1 MRRDRRAAV
10 LMAAA
15 LLAACG
21 GDGGADR
28 REAVAERGADVM
40 PFDLDASTHHFAPLA
55 TGLEQ
60 TVVVD
65 DGVDADQVV
74 LVRAHLRDEAGRF
87 ARGDFGDPAAIHGD
101 HMPGLAEL
109 EAGYAAVDVAYADVP
124 DGARITYTTADPA
137 LVRALHD
144 WGDAQVLDHGAHAEA
159 GHPDPTG

>member
-1 MRRDRRAAV
+1 MT
-10 LMAAA
+10 AA

-21 GDGGADR
+21 GAGGADR
-28 REAVAERGADVM
+28 REAVAERGAEVM
-40 PFDLDASTHHFAPLA
+40 PFDLDTTTHHFAPLA

-65 DGVDADQVV
+65 DRRDADQVS
-74 LVRAHLRDEAGRF
+74 LVRVHLRDEADRF

-101 HMPGLAEL
+101 HMPGLADL

-137 LVRALHD
+137 LVRALHE

-159 GHPDPTG
+159 GHPDAAG